1 MNQSLK
7 RVSVHGGH
15 SGQFCL
21 HASGSLEEIIN
32 AYIAHDFSW
41 VGITEH
47 MPPSLDEIV
56 YPEESQAGMSLQSLH
71 QRFALYIKECRR
83 LQKKYSD
90 QITIFVGMET
100 ETYPG
105 SEQQVNA
112 LLEEFRPDYIVGSVH
127 HVGTIPIDYSQEE
140 YDRAAVTLGGVDQ
153 LYCQY
158 FDLQYTMLQQLK
170 PAVVGHFDLIRIFD
184 SDYEE
189 RLQKKEIT
197 EKIARNLDYIK
208 DYGLILDYNLRS
220 LLKGASEPYVSKNI
234 LQMALERE
242 IAIVPGDDSHG
253 IDSIGANIDKAM
265 VTLQTL
271 GFNTK
276 WKRPV

>member
-56 YPEESQAGMSLQSLH
+56 YPEESQAGMHLQSLH
-71 QRFALYIKECRR
+71 QRFAHYIKECRR

-105 SEQQVNA
+105 SEQQVKA
-112 LLEEFRPDYIVGSVH
+112 LLQEFRPDYIVGSIH

-140 YDRAAVTLGGVDQ
+140 YDRATVALGGVDQ
-153 LYCQY
+153 LYGQY

-184 SDYEE
+184 SEYEE

-208 DYGLILDYNLRS
+208 DNDLILDYNLRS
-220 LLKGASEPYVSKNI
+220 LLKGATEPYVSNNI

-242 IAIVPGDDSHG
+242 IAVVPGDDSHG
-253 IDSIGANIDKAM
+253 IDSIGGYIDEAM
-265 VTLQTL
+265 VTLKNL

>member
-56 YPEESQAGMSLQSLH
+56 YPEESQAGMHLQSLH
-71 QRFALYIKECRR
+71 QRFAHYIKECRR

-105 SEQQVNA
+105 SEQQVKA
-112 LLEEFRPDYIVGSVH
+112 LLQEFRPDYIVGSIH

-140 YDRAAVTLGGVDQ
+140 YDRATAALGGVDQ
-153 LYCQY
+153 LYMQY

-184 SDYEE
+184 SEYPE

-208 DYGLILDYNLRS
+208 DNDLILDYNLRS
-220 LLKGASEPYVSKNI
+220 LLKGATEPYVSENI

-242 IAIVPGDDSHG
+242 IAVVPGDDSHG
-253 IDSIGANIDKAM
+253 IDSIGANIDEAM
-265 VTLQTL
+265 VTLKNL